1 MDYQLL
7 ALEKRERFLAIKERI
22 AALHHGDKRKV
33 FLQHLEDA
41 EYALF
46 AFDIE
51 RAVGAARGGLQA
63 RPRQLRA
70 RLLPRRDPLQ
80 RGRAPSRRS
89 AYFARVLEVKPDHYE
104 GLVYSGVIH
113 YERGDHD
120 ARRGAT

>member
-22 AALHHGDKRKV
+22 AALHHGDKRKL

-51 RAVGAARGGLQA
+51 RAVAALGKRPTSSTATTTSWPTSWGETHFNEGDTEQA
-63 RPRQLRA
+63 LV
-70 RLLPRRDPLQ
+70 
-80 RGRAPSRRS
+80 
-89 AYFARVLEVKPDHYE
+89 YFSRVLEVKHDHYE
-104 GLVYSGVIH
+104 GLVYSGVIL
-113 YERGDHD
+113 YERVTTTGP
-120 ARRGAT
+120 RSS